1 MQTIEAEPPPSS
13 RMPFK
18 MGKTKVVIV
27 VESPLIIENDNNL
40 PVIVTP
46 GKFPALRT

>member
-1 MQTIEAEPPPSS
+1 
-13 RMPFK
+13 